1 VISFKLSR
9 FFLLGFLVLELLAL
23 VSLGSLRLE
32 RLVTGGDDAS
42 ATLALGISVSRA
54 VPDAVTALAV
64 SDVDL
69 QPLLRLLEERAEQPT
84 PEPEP
89 PTPTLEELGALELAT
104 ATPPAGVAFDEDE
117 RWIAVNL
124 TTQRATA
131 FVGAQPVR
139 VALVTT
145 GMPDWET
152 PTGDFRV
159 YQRVENETMD
169 SEGLG
174 IPIDSP
180 DGWFVDNVLY
190 TQYIFS
196 GITLHYNYWRPQSYF
211 GNIPSSHGC
220 VGLGYSDAK
229 FFWDFADIGT
239 RVVVYK
245 EEAEEVGEVEEVEE
259 QPGQS

>member
-1 VISFKLSR
+1 MG
-9 FFLLGFLVLELLAL
+9 LLTLELLAL

-32 RLVTGGDDAS
+32 RLVTAGDDAS
-42 ATLALGISVSRA
+42 VDSALGVSVSVV
-54 VPDAVTALAV
+54 VPKPAAALDV
-64 SDVDL
+64 SDLHL
-69 QPLLRLLEERAEQPT
+69 QPLLRLLAERAEQPT
-84 PEPEP
+84 PEPTP
-89 PTPTLEELGALELAT
+89 AGPTLEELGALELAT
-104 ATPPAGVAFDEDE
+104 ATPPAGVAFEEDE

-159 YQRVENETMD
+159 YRRVENETMD
-169 SEGLG
+169 SVGLG

-180 DGWFVDNVLY
+180 EGWFVDNVLY

-229 FFWDFADIGT
+229 FFWDFADIDT
-239 RVVVYK
+239 RVVVY
-245 EEAEEVGEVEEVEE
+245 EEGQDSE
-259 QPGQS
+259 QGL

>member
-1 VISFKLSR
+1 MSL
-9 FFLLGFLVLELLAL
+9 LVLELLAL
-23 VSLGSLRLE
+23 ASLGSLRL
-32 RLVTGGDDAS
+32 RGLVTAGDDTSPDS
-42 ATLALGISVSRA
+42 APGISVSQA
-54 VPDAVTALAV
+54 VPKPAAGLDA
-64 SDVDL
+64 SDLYL
-69 QPLLRLLEERAEQPT
+69 QPLLRLLEERAQQPT
-84 PEPEP
+84 PEPTP
-89 PTPTLEELGALELAT
+89 AGPTLEELGALELAT
-104 ATPPAGVAFDEDE
+104 ATPPAGVPFEEGE

-124 TTQRATA
+124 TTQRAMA

-145 GMPDWET
+145 GMPGWET

-159 YQRVENETMD
+159 YRRVENETMD
-169 SEGLG
+169 SLGLG

-180 DGWFVDNVLY
+180 EGWFVDNVLY

-220 VGLGYSDAK
+220 VGLGYGDAK

-245 EEAEEVGEVEEVEE
+245 E
-259 QPGQS
+259 GQDSGQGQ

>member
-9 FFLLGFLVLELLAL
+9 LFLLSLLVLELLAL
-23 VSLGSLRLE
+23 VSLGSLRLG
-32 RLVTGGDDAS
+32 RLFTAGDDAS
-42 ATLALGISVSRA
+42 ADSAPGMSVAVVVPKPAAL
-54 VPDAVTALAV
+54 DV
-64 SDVDL
+64 SDLNL
-69 QPLLRLLEERAEQPT
+69 QPLLRLLAEKAAEPT

-104 ATPPAGVAFDEDE
+104 ATPPAGVAFEEDE

-131 FVGAQPVR
+131 FIGAQPVR

-152 PTGDFRV
+152 PTGDFQV
-159 YQRVENETMD
+159 YKRVENETMD

-180 DGWFVDNVLY
+180 DGWYVDNVLY

-220 VGLGYSDAK
+220 VGLGYGDAK

-239 RVVVYK
+239 RVVVY
-245 EEAEEVGEVEEVEE
+245 EE
-259 QPGQS
+259 GQDSE

>member
-1 VISFKLSR
+1 M
-9 FFLLGFLVLELLAL
+9 LLGLLTLELLAL

-32 RLVTGGDDAS
+32 RLFTTGDDAS
-42 ATLALGISVSRA
+42 ADSAPGISVSQA
-54 VPDAVTALAV
+54 VAKPLTPDA
-64 SDVDL
+64 SDLYL
-69 QPLLRLLEERAEQPT
+69 QLFMRLLAEKAAEPT
-84 PEPEP
+84 PTPEP

-104 ATPPAGVAFDEDE
+104 ATPPAGVAFGADE

-124 TTQRATA
+124 TTQRAVG

-145 GMPDWET
+145 GRPGWET
-152 PTGDFRV
+152 PTGDFRI
-159 YQRVENETMD
+159 YRRVENETMD
-169 SEGLG
+169 SLGLG

-180 DGWFVDNVLY
+180 EGWYVDNVLY
-190 TQYIFS
+190 TQYIYS

-220 VGLGYSDAK
+220 VGLGLSDAK

-239 RVVVYK
+239 RVVIYK
-245 EEAEEVGEVEEVEE
+245 SG
-259 QPGQS
+259 

>member
-9 FFLLGFLVLELLAL
+9 FFLLGLLVLELLAL
-23 VSLGSLRLE
+23 VSLGSLRLG
-32 RLVTGGDDAS
+32 RLVTAGDDTS
-42 ATLALGISVSRA
+42 ADSAAGISVSWVAPKPAA
-54 VPDAVTALAV
+54 VLDG
-64 SDVDL
+64 SDLYL
-69 QPLLRLLEERAEQPT
+69 QPFLRLLAERAAEAT

-104 ATPPAGVAFDEDE
+104 ATPPAGVDFGEDE

-124 TTQRATA
+124 TTQRAMA

-145 GMPDWET
+145 GMPGWET
-152 PTGDFRV
+152 PTGDFRI

-169 SEGLG
+169 SVALG

-180 DGWFVDNVLY
+180 DGWYVDNVLY
-190 TQYIFS
+190 TQYVFS

-229 FFWDFADIGT
+229 FFWDFAGIGT
-239 RVVVYK
+239 RVVIY
-245 EEAEEVGEVEEVEE
+245 E
-259 QPGQS
+259 

>member
-1 VISFKLSR
+1 MG
-9 FFLLGFLVLELLAL
+9 LLTLEVLAL
-23 VSLGSLRLE
+23 VSLGALRVE
-32 RLVTGGDDAS
+32 RLVTAGDDAS
-42 ATLALGISVSRA
+42 ADSTPGMSVSVVVPKPAGALG
-54 VPDAVTALAV
+54 V
-64 SDVDL
+64 SDLHL
-69 QPLLRLLEERAEQPT
+69 QPLLRLLAERAEQPT
-84 PEPEP
+84 PEPTP
-89 PTPTLEELGALELAT
+89 AGPTLEELGALELAT
-104 ATPPAGVAFDEDE
+104 ATPPAGVAFEEDE

-131 FVGAQPVR
+131 FIGAQPVR

-159 YQRVENETMD
+159 YRRVENETMD

-174 IPIDSP
+174 IPVDSP
-180 DGWFVDNVLY
+180 DGWYVDNVLY

-229 FFWDFADIGT
+229 FFWDFADIDT
-239 RVVVYK
+239 RVVVY
-245 EEAEEVGEVEEVEE
+245 EE
-259 QPGQS
+259 GQDSG

>member
-1 VISFKLSR
+1 LTSFKLSR
-9 FFLLGFLVLELLAL
+9 LFLLGLLVLEFLAL
-23 VSLGSLRLE
+23 VGLGSLRLE
-32 RLVTGGDDAS
+32 RLVTGGEDAS
-42 ATLALGISVSRA
+42 ADSAPGMSVSVVA
-54 VPDAVTALAV
+54 PKPAAALEG
-64 SDVDL
+64 SDLYL
-69 QPLLRLLEERAEQPT
+69 QPFLRLLEERAEQPT

-104 ATPPAGVAFDEDE
+104 ATPPAGVDFGEDE

-124 TTQRATA
+124 TTQRAMA

-145 GMPDWET
+145 GMPGWET
-152 PTGDFRV
+152 PTGDFRI

-169 SEGLG
+169 SVALG

-180 DGWFVDNVLY
+180 DGWYVDNVLY
-190 TQYIFS
+190 TQYVFS

-229 FFWDFADIGT
+229 FFWDFAGIGT
-239 RVVVYK
+239 RVVIY
-245 EEAEEVGEVEEVEE
+245 E
-259 QPGQS
+259 

>member
-1 VISFKLSR
+1 M
-9 FFLLGFLVLELLAL
+9 LLGLLTLELLAL

-32 RLVTGGDDAS
+32 RLFSAGDDAS
-42 ATLALGISVSRA
+42 AGSTPGMSVSVVTPEPA
-54 VPDAVTALAV
+54 AFDA
-64 SDVDL
+64 SDLNL
-69 QPLLRLLEERAEQPT
+69 QPLLRLLAEKAAEPT

-104 ATPPAGVAFDEDE
+104 ATPPAGVAFEEGE

-124 TTQRATA
+124 TTQRAMA

-145 GMPDWET
+145 GMPGWET

-159 YQRVENETMD
+159 YRRVENETMD
-169 SEGLG
+169 SLGLG

-180 DGWFVDNVLY
+180 DGWYVDNVLY

-220 VGLGYSDAK
+220 VGLGLSDAK
-229 FFWDFADIGT
+229 FLWDFADIGT

-245 EEAEEVGEVEEVEE
+245 
-259 QPGQS
+259 

>member
-1 VISFKLSR
+1 LTSFKLSR
-9 FFLLGFLVLELLAL
+9 LFLVGLLTLELLAL

-32 RLVTGGDDAS
+32 RLVTAGDDAS
-42 ATLALGISVSRA
+42 ADSTSGMRVSVVVPKPAGALSVS
-54 VPDAVTALAV
+54 DLH
-64 SDVDL
+64 L
-69 QPLLRLLEERAEQPT
+69 QPLLRLLAERAEQPT
-84 PEPEP
+84 PEPTP
-89 PTPTLEELGALELAT
+89 AGPTLEELGALELAT
-104 ATPPAGVAFDEDE
+104 ATPPAGVAFEEDE

-124 TTQRATA
+124 TTQRAMA
-131 FVGAQPVR
+131 FIGAQPVR

-152 PTGDFRV
+152 PTGDFRI

-169 SEGLG
+169 SVALG

-180 DGWFVDNVLY
+180 DGWYVDNVLY
-190 TQYIFS
+190 TQYVFS

-229 FFWDFADIGT
+229 FFWDFADIDT
-239 RVVVYK
+239 RVVVY
-245 EEAEEVGEVEEVEE
+245 EE
-259 QPGQS
+259 GQDSG

>member
-1 VISFKLSR
+1 L
-9 FFLLGFLVLELLAL
+9 LLGLLTLELLAL

-32 RLVTGGDDAS
+32 RLFSAGDDAS
-42 ATLALGISVSRA
+42 AGSTPGMSVSLVTSKPA
-54 VPDAVTALAV
+54 AIDA
-64 SDVDL
+64 SDLNL
-69 QPLLRLLEERAEQPT
+69 QPLLRLLAEKAAEPT

-104 ATPPAGVAFDEDE
+104 ATPPAGVAFGEDE

-124 TTQRATA
+124 TTQRAMA

-145 GMPDWET
+145 GMPGWET
-152 PTGDFRV
+152 PTGDFRI
-159 YQRVENETMD
+159 YRRVENETMD
-169 SEGLG
+169 SLGLG
-174 IPIDSP
+174 IPTDSP
-180 DGWFVDNVLY
+180 DGWYVDNVLY

-220 VGLGYSDAK
+220 VGLGLSDAK
-229 FFWDFADIGT
+229 FLWDFADIGT

-245 EEAEEVGEVEEVEE
+245 
-259 QPGQS
+259 

>member
-1 VISFKLSR
+1 LKSLKLSR
-9 FFLLGFLVLELLAL
+9 LFLVSLLALELLAL
-23 VSLGSLRLE
+23 ASLGSVRLRGL
-32 RLVTGGDDAS
+32 LTAGDGAAAS
-42 ATLALGISVSRA
+42 SASGLSVSQPTPQA
-54 VPDAVTALAV
+54 AAELDG
-64 SDVDL
+64 SDLYL
-69 QPLLRLLEERAEQPT
+69 QPLLRVLEEKAEEPT

-104 ATPPAGVAFDEDE
+104 ATPPAGVAFGEDE

-124 TTQRATA
+124 TTQRAMA

-145 GMPDWET
+145 GRPGWET
-152 PTGDFRV
+152 PTGEFHV
-159 YQRVENETMD
+159 YRRVENETMD
-169 SEGLG
+169 SLGLG

-180 DGWFVDNVLY
+180 EGWYVDNVLY

-220 VGLGYSDAK
+220 VGLGLADAK

-245 EEAEEVGEVEEVEE
+245 EGE
-259 QPGQS
+259 GG

>member
-1 VISFKLSR
+1 LISLKLSR
-9 FFLLGFLVLELLAL
+9 LFLLGLLVLELLAL
-23 VSLGSLRLE
+23 VSLGSLWLG
-32 RLVTGGDDAS
+32 RLVTADDDAS
-42 ATLALGISVSRA
+42 ADSAAGISVSRA
-54 VPDAVTALAV
+54 VPKPAAGLGV
-64 SDVDL
+64 SDLYL
-69 QPLLRLLEERAEQPT
+69 QPFLRLLEERAREAT
-84 PEPEP
+84 PEPTP
-89 PTPTLEELGALELAT
+89 AGPTLEELGARELAT
-104 ATPPAGVAFDEDE
+104 AAPPAGVAFDEDE

-124 TTQRATA
+124 TTQRAMA

-159 YQRVENETMD
+159 YRRVENETMD
-169 SEGLG
+169 SVGLG

-220 VGLGYSDAK
+220 VGLGYGDAK
-229 FFWDFADIGT
+229 FLWDFADIGT
-239 RVVVYK
+239 RVVVY
-245 EEAEEVGEVEEVEE
+245 EE
-259 QPGQS
+259 GQERG

>member
-1 VISFKLSR
+1 VTSLKLSR
-9 FFLLGFLVLELLAL
+9 VFLLSLLVLELLAL
-23 VSLGSLRLE
+23 VSLGSLRLG
-32 RLVTGGDDAS
+32 RGLTAGDDAS
-42 ATLALGISVSRA
+42 ADSTPGISVSVVA
-54 VPDAVTALAV
+54 PKPVAALDV
-64 SDVDL
+64 SDLNL
-69 QPLLRLLEERAEQPT
+69 QPLLRLLAEKAAEPT

-104 ATPPAGVAFDEDE
+104 ATPPAGVAFEEDE

-131 FVGAQPVR
+131 FIGAQPVR

-145 GMPDWET
+145 GMPGWET
-152 PTGDFRV
+152 PTGDFRI

-220 VGLGYSDAK
+220 VGLGYGDAK

-239 RVVVYK
+239 RVVVY
-245 EEAEEVGEVEEVEE
+245 EE
-259 QPGQS
+259 GQDSE

>member
-1 VISFKLSR
+1 LG
-9 FFLLGFLVLELLAL
+9 LLTLELLAL
-23 VSLGSLRLE
+23 VSLGSLRLG
-32 RLVTGGDDAS
+32 RLFTAGDDAS
-42 ATLALGISVSRA
+42 VGSVLGMTVSVVAPKPAAAL
-54 VPDAVTALAV
+54 DE
-64 SDVDL
+64 SDLHL
-69 QPLLRLLEERAEQPT
+69 QPLLRLLAEKAEEPT
-84 PEPEP
+84 PEPTP
-89 PTPTLEELGALELAT
+89 AGPTLEELGALELAT
-104 ATPPAGVAFDEDE
+104 ATPPAGVAFEEDE

-131 FVGAQPVR
+131 FIGSQPVR

-145 GMPDWET
+145 GMPGWET
-152 PTGDFRV
+152 PTGDFSV

-190 TQYIFS
+190 TQYVFS

-220 VGLGYSDAK
+220 VGLGYGDAK

-239 RVVVYK
+239 RVVIYK
-245 EEAEEVGEVEEVEE
+245 EGPDSE
-259 QPGQS
+259 QGL

>member
-1 VISFKLSR
+1 MISFKLSR
-9 FFLLGFLVLELLAL
+9 LFLLGLLVLELLAL
-23 VSLGSLRLE
+23 VSLGSLRLG
-32 RLVTGGDDAS
+32 RLVTADDDAS
-42 ATLALGISVSRA
+42 ADSAPGISVSQA
-54 VPDAVTALAV
+54 APKPAAGLGV
-64 SDVDL
+64 SDLYL
-69 QPLLRLLEERAEQPT
+69 QPLLRLLEERRQEGTPDAT
-84 PEPEP
+84 PEPTP
-89 PTPTLEELGALELAT
+89 AGPTLEELGALELAT
-104 ATPPAGVAFDEDE
+104 ATPPAGVAFGEDE

-124 TTQRATA
+124 TTQRAMA

-145 GMPDWET
+145 GMPGWET

-180 DGWFVDNVLY
+180 EGWYVDNVLY
-190 TQYIFS
+190 TQYVFS
-196 GITLHYNYWRPQSYF
+196 GVTLHYNYWRPQSYF
-211 GNIPSSHGC
+211 GNVPSSHGC

-239 RVVVYK
+239 RVVIYK
-245 EEAEEVGEVEEVEE
+245 EE
-259 QPGQS
+259 QDSGQGQ

>member
-1 VISFKLSR
+1 VTSFKLSR
-9 FFLLGFLVLELLAL
+9 LFLLGLLVLELLAL
-23 VSLGSLRLE
+23 VSLGSLRLG
-32 RLVTGGDDAS
+32 RLVTAGDDTS
-42 ATLALGISVSRA
+42 ADSAPGISVSRA
-54 VPDAVTALAV
+54 APKPAAALDV
-64 SDVDL
+64 SELYL
-69 QPLLRLLEERAEQPT
+69 QPLLRLLEERAEELT
-84 PEPEP
+84 PEPTP
-89 PTPTLEELGALELAT
+89 AGPTLEELGALELAT
-104 ATPPAGVAFDEDE
+104 ATPPPGVEFGPDE

-124 TTQRATA
+124 TTQRAMA

-145 GMPDWET
+145 GMPGWET
-152 PTGDFRV
+152 PTGDFRI

-169 SEGLG
+169 SVALG

-180 DGWFVDNVLY
+180 EGWYVDNVLY

-220 VGLGYSDAK
+220 VGLGYSDAR

-239 RVVVYK
+239 RVVVY
-245 EEAEEVGEVEEVEE
+245 E
-259 QPGQS
+259 

>member
-1 VISFKLSR
+1 MG
-9 FFLLGFLVLELLAL
+9 LLTLEVLAL
-23 VSLGSLRLE
+23 VSLGALRLE
-32 RLVTGGDDAS
+32 RLVTAGDDAS
-42 ATLALGISVSRA
+42 ADSTSGMRVSVV
-54 VPDAVTALAV
+54 VPKPAGAPGV
-64 SDVDL
+64 SDLHL
-69 QPLLRLLEERAEQPT
+69 QPLLRLLAEKTAEAT

-89 PTPTLEELGALELAT
+89 EPPMPTLEELGALELAT
-104 ATPPAGVAFDEDE
+104 ATPPAGVAFEEDE

-159 YQRVENETMD
+159 YWRVENETMD

-174 IPIDSP
+174 IPVDSP
-180 DGWFVDNVLY
+180 DGWYVDNVLY

-229 FFWDFADIGT
+229 FFWDFADIDT
-239 RVVVYK
+239 RVVVY
-245 EEAEEVGEVEEVEE
+245 EEGQDSE
-259 QPGQS
+259 QGL

>member
-1 VISFKLSR
+1 MSL
-9 FFLLGFLVLELLAL
+9 LVLELLAL
-23 VSLGSLRLE
+23 VSLGSLRLG
-32 RLVTGGDDAS
+32 RLVIAGDDAS
-42 ATLALGISVSRA
+42 PDSAPGISVSQAGPKRA
-54 VPDAVTALAV
+54 GGLDTSELY
-64 SDVDL
+64 L
-69 QPLLRLLEERAEQPT
+69 QPLLRLLEERAAQPT
-84 PEPEP
+84 PEPAP

-124 TTQRATA
+124 TAQRATA
-131 FVGAQPVR
+131 FVGGQPVR

-145 GMPDWET
+145 GMPGWET

-159 YQRVENETMD
+159 YRRVENETMD

-220 VGLGYSDAK
+220 VGLGYGDAK
-229 FFWDFADIGT
+229 FLWDFADIGT
-239 RVVVYK
+239 RVVVY
-245 EEAEEVGEVEEVEE
+245 EEE
-259 QPGQS
+259 QDSGQAQ

>member
-1 VISFKLSR
+1 LISFKLSR
-9 FFLLGFLVLELLAL
+9 LFLLGLLALELLAL
-23 VSLGSLRLE
+23 VSLGSLRLG
-32 RLVTGGDDAS
+32 RLVTADDDAS
-42 ATLALGISVSRA
+42 ADSAAGISVSRA
-54 VPDAVTALAV
+54 VPKPAAGLGV
-64 SDVDL
+64 SDLYL
-69 QPLLRLLEERAEQPT
+69 QPFLRLLAERAEGAT
-84 PEPEP
+84 PEPTP
-89 PTPTLEELGALELAT
+89 AGPTLEELGARELAM

-124 TTQRATA
+124 TTQRAMA

-159 YQRVENETMD
+159 YRRVENETMD

-174 IPIDSP
+174 IPVDSP
-180 DGWFVDNVLY
+180 EGWFVDNVLY

-220 VGLGYSDAK
+220 IGLGYGDAK
-229 FFWDFADIGT
+229 FLWDFADIGT
-239 RVVVYK
+239 RVVVY
-245 EEAEEVGEVEEVEE
+245 EEE
-259 QPGQS
+259 QERG

>member
-1 VISFKLSR
+1 M
-9 FFLLGFLVLELLAL
+9 LELLAL

-32 RLVTGGDDAS
+32 RLVSGGEDAS
-42 ATLALGISVSRA
+42 ADSAPGISVSQAAPNA
-54 VPDAVTALAV
+54 VAALAG
-64 SDVDL
+64 SDLYL
-69 QPLLRLLEERAEQPT
+69 QTFLRLLEERAEQPT
-84 PEPEP
+84 PEPAP
-89 PTPTLEELGALELAT
+89 PPPTLEELGALELAT

-117 RWIAVNL
+117 RWIAINL

-169 SEGLG
+169 SVALG

-180 DGWFVDNVLY
+180 DGWYVDNVLY

-220 VGLGYSDAK
+220 VGLGYGDAK
-229 FFWDFADIGT
+229 FLWDFADIGT
-239 RVVVYK
+239 RVVVY
-245 EEAEEVGEVEEVEE
+245 EEE
-259 QPGQS
+259 QDSG

>member
-1 VISFKLSR
+1 MG
-9 FFLLGFLVLELLAL
+9 LLTLELLAL

-32 RLVTGGDDAS
+32 RLVTAGDDAS
-42 ATLALGISVSRA
+42 ADSALGVSVSVV
-54 VPDAVTALAV
+54 VPKPAGALGV
-64 SDVDL
+64 SGLHL
-69 QPLLRLLEERAEQPT
+69 QPLLRLLAEKAEEPT
-84 PEPEP
+84 PEPTP
-89 PTPTLEELGALELAT
+89 AGPTLEELGALELAT
-104 ATPPAGVAFDEDE
+104 AAPPEGVAFEEDE

-131 FVGAQPVR
+131 FIGAQPVR

-159 YQRVENETMD
+159 YRRVENETMD

-174 IPIDSP
+174 IPVDSP
-180 DGWFVDNVLY
+180 DGWYVDNVLY

-229 FFWDFADIGT
+229 FFWDFADIDT
-239 RVVVYK
+239 RVVVY
-245 EEAEEVGEVEEVEE
+245 EE
-259 QPGQS
+259 GQDSG

>member
-1 VISFKLSR
+1 MG
-9 FFLLGFLVLELLAL
+9 LLTLEVLAL

-32 RLVTGGDDAS
+32 RLVTAGDDAS
-42 ATLALGISVSRA
+42 ADSTPGMRVSVVVPKPAGALG
-54 VPDAVTALAV
+54 V
-64 SDVDL
+64 SDLHL
-69 QPLLRLLEERAEQPT
+69 QPLLRLLAERAEQPT
-84 PEPEP
+84 PEPTP
-89 PTPTLEELGALELAT
+89 AGPTLEELGALELAT
-104 ATPPAGVAFDEDE
+104 AAPPEGVAFEEDE

-131 FVGAQPVR
+131 FIGAQPVR

-159 YQRVENETMD
+159 YRRVENETMD

-174 IPIDSP
+174 IPVDSP
-180 DGWFVDNVLY
+180 DGWYVDNVLY

-229 FFWDFADIGT
+229 FFWDFADIDT
-239 RVVVYK
+239 RVVVY
-245 EEAEEVGEVEEVEE
+245 EE
-259 QPGQS
+259 GQDSG

>member
-1 VISFKLSR
+1 MTSFKLSR
-9 FFLLGFLVLELLAL
+9 LFLLGLLVLELLAL
-23 VSLGSLRLE
+23 VSLGSLRLG
-32 RLVTGGDDAS
+32 RLVTAGDDTS
-42 ATLALGISVSRA
+42 AGSAPGISVSLA
-54 VPDAVTALAV
+54 VPKPATGLEA
-64 SDVDL
+64 SDLYL
-69 QPLLRLLEERAEQPT
+69 QPLLRLLEERAEEPT

-104 ATPPAGVAFDEDE
+104 ATPPAGVAFEEDE

-124 TTQRATA
+124 TTQRAVA

-159 YQRVENETMD
+159 YRRVENETMD

-174 IPIDSP
+174 IPVDSP
-180 DGWFVDNVLY
+180 DGWYVDNVLY

-239 RVVVYK
+239 RVVVY
-245 EEAEEVGEVEEVEE
+245 EE
-259 QPGQS
+259 GQDSG

>member
-1 VISFKLSR
+1 VTSFKLSR
-9 FFLLGFLVLELLAL
+9 LFLLSLLVLELLAL
-23 VSLGSLRLE
+23 VSLGSLRLG
-32 RLVTGGDDAS
+32 RGLTAGDDAS
-42 ATLALGISVSRA
+42 ADSTPGISVSVVA
-54 VPDAVTALAV
+54 PKPAAALDL
-64 SDVDL
+64 SDLHL
-69 QPLLRLLEERAEQPT
+69 QPFLRLLAEKAAEPT

-104 ATPPAGVAFDEDE
+104 ATPPAGVAFEEDE

-131 FVGAQPVR
+131 FIGAQPVR

-145 GMPDWET
+145 GMPGWET
-152 PTGDFRV
+152 PTGDFRI

-220 VGLGYSDAK
+220 VGLGYGDAK

-239 RVVVYK
+239 RVVVY
-245 EEAEEVGEVEEVEE
+245 EE
-259 QPGQS
+259 GQDSE